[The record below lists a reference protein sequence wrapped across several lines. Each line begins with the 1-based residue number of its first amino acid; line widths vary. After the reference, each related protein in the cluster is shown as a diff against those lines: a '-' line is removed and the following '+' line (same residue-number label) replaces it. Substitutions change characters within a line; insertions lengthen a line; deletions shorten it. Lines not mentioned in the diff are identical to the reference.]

1 MKGSRLLALG
11 YCLAATLAAQTA
23 APSQTTPSA
32 PVSLA
37 SVSETNAVLT
47 QVETVAQALTADLTH
62 LRIEKWK
69 TDADYK
75 RQSLSN
81 VESLVRNLQGA
92 LPGMVTQLRSTPEDL
107 NATFKLYRNLSAL
120 SDVLSNVAESAG
132 AFGSKDDYQSL
143 ANDASLLDRARRD
156 LADRMESLSTAKDKE
171 LVDLRNQVRTLKAA
185 IPTEP
190 PKKVLVDNEEKPKKP
205 APTRKP
211 KTAKPAGPQAPA
223 TANKPAAVPAP
234 PPPKP
239 Q

>member
-1 MKGSRLLALG
+1 MKGSRLLAPLC
-11 YCLAATLAAQTA
+11 CLASALVAQTA
-23 APSQTTPSA
+23 APPQPTPST
-32 PVSLA
+32 PVSYA

-47 QVETVAQALTADLTH
+47 QVEEVAQGLTADLGR

-75 RQSLSN
+75 RQSLAN

-120 SDVLSNVAESAG
+120 YDVLSNVAESAG
-132 AFGSKDDYQSL
+132 AFGPKDDYQSL
-143 ANDASLLDRARRD
+143 ANDASLLDRARRT
-156 LADRMESLSTAKDKE
+156 LADRMENLAAAKDKE
-171 LVDLRNQVRTLKAA
+171 LTDLRNQVRTLKAA
-185 IPTEP
+185 VPTQP
-190 PKKVLVDNEEKPKKP
+190 PKKIVIDDEEKPKKP
-205 APTRKP
+205 IPAKKP
-211 KTAKPAGPQAPA
+211 KTAKPVVPQAPA
-223 TANKPAAVPAP
+223 DAKKQAGTPIQ